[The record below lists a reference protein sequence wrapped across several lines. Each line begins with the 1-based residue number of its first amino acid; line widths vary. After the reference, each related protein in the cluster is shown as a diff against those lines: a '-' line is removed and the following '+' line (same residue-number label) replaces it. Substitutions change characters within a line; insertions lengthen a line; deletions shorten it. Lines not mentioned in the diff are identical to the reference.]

1 MEVTSLSTFHMIE
14 AIIQRSV
21 NESATVNSW
30 LVQKQR
36 WQWHSTLA
44 LDGAFPCLI
53 TKQYIATVLTVLLF
67 GIMNPLSKNQQQ
79 SLPTVGHPRVSAIS
93 SEPGHHLC
101 IRYQLQQ
108 RSSTHGLHA
117 SNIFVPEASSHKSLE
132 GLVQCS
138 NLVRS
143 RKTRITSTIHNS
155 VSYYCMVQH
164 LQNNIKLSESK

>member
-1 MEVTSLSTFHMIE
+1 MQKWKKNRSELLPMEVTSLSTFHMIE

-21 NESATVNSW
+21 KESATVNSW

-79 SLPTVGHPRVSAIS
+79 SLPTVGHHKGFCDLKWTRPPFVHQVPTAATFGHTWPACQQHICTWGMPATYLSKISVKTYWKFFGRTSAMS
-93 SEPGHHLC
+93 
-101 IRYQLQQ
+101 
-108 RSSTHGLHA
+108 
-117 SNIFVPEASSHKSLE
+117 KS
-132 GLVQCS
+132 C
-138 NLVRS
+138 
-143 RKTRITSTIHNS
+143 KIT
-155 VSYYCMVQH
+155 
-164 LQNNIKLSESK
+164 